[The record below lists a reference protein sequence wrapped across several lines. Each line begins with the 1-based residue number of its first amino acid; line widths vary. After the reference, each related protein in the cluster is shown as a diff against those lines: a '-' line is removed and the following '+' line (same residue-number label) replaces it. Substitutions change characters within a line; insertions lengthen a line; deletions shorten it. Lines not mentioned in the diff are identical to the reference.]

1 MGVDKENVFILKCGD
16 VIELTADEARI
27 TGSVPSG
34 GIFVDG
40 LGVGDVGNVVLRD
53 RQVLS
58 ENGLIAVMIT
68 INRVTGELIAGPEI
82 LTRGFVYVKEADSLM
97 DEAYDVVSDV
107 IDEIAKRRISDRTKM
122 KGMIRD
128 ALSDFVWKKTKR
140 NPMILPVIMEGE
152 D

>member
-1 MGVDKENVFILKCGD
+1 
-16 VIELTADEARI
+16 
-27 TGSVPSG
+27 
-34 GIFVDG
+34 
-40 LGVGDVGNVVLRD
+40 
-53 RQVLS
+53 
-58 ENGLIAVMIT
+58 
-68 INRVTGELIAGPEI
+68 
-82 LTRGFVYVKEADSLM
+82 M

-152 D
+152 DSWHMRCRSKK